1 MKIESINTC
10 IVIING
16 KAGVGKDTFVNY
28 CKEFVNNNNLDVIVE
43 NLHRSDLPKK
53 ALKLVGWDGNKTF
66 EARELLVKLTDFG
79 ENFGMTY
86 DYLIDSLSVL
96 EEDKIK
102 LVFYHVR
109 DPKSIEKLKNHLQR
123 WRFNVWTMAL
133 LITRYAEDIEPDR
146 WGIENY
152 NYDFTLEL
160 NTLERSKASAEA
172 FVTSIINTMN
182 LLKGEK

>member
-1 MKIESINTC
+1 MKLELDTC
-10 IVIING
+10 VVLING
-16 KAGVGKDTFVNY
+16 KAGVGKDTFVDY
-28 CKEFVNNNNLDVIVE
+28 CKEFVDENNLGVVIE

-53 ALKLVGWDGNKTF
+53 ALKSIGWDGNKTP

-96 EEDKIK
+96 EEDKFK
-102 LVFYHVR
+102 LIFYHVR
-109 DPKSIEKLKNHLQR
+109 DPETIEKLKNHLQR
-123 WRFNVWTMAL
+123 WRFNLWTMSL
-133 LITRYAEDIEPDR
+133 LITRCAEDIEPDR

-160 NTLERSKASAEA
+160 NSLEQSKVNAET
-172 FVTSIINTMN
+172 FVKSIINTMN
-182 LLKGEK
+182 HFKGGK